1 MLKIHEEKNIAFVSL
16 NRPEVKNAFNPE
28 LIQQIT
34 GCFISLS
41 QRQDLRAVVL
51 SGEGNIFCAGADLN
65 WMQNMIQYSL
75 EQNKKDSA
83 ELYEMFA
90 AIESCALPVIGVVQ
104 GAAFGGALG
113 LIAACDYVLADE
125 KTQMCFSEVKIGLAP
140 AVISAFV
147 LKKCVLG
154 VMRPLMLSGKV
165 FSPAEVLGTGLVHE
179 VTSAGNMASSLAKIV
194 RHFEEASP
202 EAVRETKKLIKSLDL
217 QNASLVKEQTTQLI
231 ARMRISDQGQE
242 GLKSFLEK
250 RSPSWRA

>member
-34 GCFISLS
+34 GCFIQLS
-41 QRQDLRAVVL
+41 GRKDLRAVIL
-51 SGEGNIFCAGADLN
+51 SGEGNVFCAGADLN

-75 EQNKKDSA
+75 DQNKKDSA
-83 ELYEMFA
+83 ELYEMFE

-154 VMRPLMLSGKV
+154 VMKPLMLSGKV
-165 FSPAEVLGTGLVHE
+165 FSPSEVLGSGLVHE
-179 VTSAGNMASSLAKIV
+179 VSQSGNMATSLSKIV

-202 EAVRETKKLIKSLDL
+202 EAVRETK
-217 QNASLVKEQTTQLI
+217 N
-231 ARMRISDQGQE
+231 
-242 GLKSFLEK
+242 
-250 RSPSWRA
+250 

>member
-1 MLKIHEEKNIAFVSL
+1 MLKIHEEKNIAFISL

-28 LIQQIT
+28 LIQLLTKSFQQ
-34 GCFISLS
+34 FSL
-41 QRQDLRAVVL
+41 RKDLRALVL
-51 SGEGNIFCAGADLN
+51 TGEGNVFCAGADLN

-75 EQNKKDSA
+75 DQNKKDSA
-83 ELYEMFA
+83 ELFEMFQ
-90 AIESCALPVIGVVQ
+90 AIESCSLPVIGVVQ

-113 LIAACDYVLADE
+113 LLAACDYVLAEE

-154 VMRPLMLSGKV
+154 VMTPLMISGKV
-165 FSPAEVLGTGLVHE
+165 FSPQEVLGSGLVHE
-179 VTSAGNMASSLAKIV
+179 VTQSGNIAASLAKIV

-202 EAVRETKKLIKSLDL
+202 EAVRETKRLIKNLDL
-217 QNASLVKEQTTQLI
+217 QNSSLVKEQTTQLI
-231 ARMRISDQGQE
+231 ARLRISDQGQE